1 MRFSPILFNFAF
13 STAASTAYGS
23 ISRQK
28 ADFAPHNSEQIA
40 SIPLPHPASRS
51 VVSGLIYFLR
61 DKRQSFVVSCVPV
74 PKAETRVYLHDYVV
88 FRSILRDFLPCRFY
102 DNIIGNPECLKIIF
116 PLVFPL
122 TVIFNGIIYLMAF
135 LYV

>member
-74 PKAETRVYLHDYVV
+74 PKAEPG
-88 FRSILRDFLPCRFY
+88 SICMIMSFSEASSGISSHVGFM
-102 DNIIGNPECLKIIF
+102 IISSATLNALKLSF
-116 PLVFPL
+116 HLSFH
-122 TVIFNGIIYLMAF
+122 
-135 LYV
+135 